1 MEVRRMLEFTSGN
14 LAEAGLE
21 AHLYKMTGKEA
32 VITEAIFTDEL
43 KPLTHYPGRHTLR
56 LSCSNL

>member
-1 MEVRRMLEFTSGN
+1 MLEFTSRN

-21 AHLYKMTGKEA
+21 AHLYKMTGKGV

-43 KPLTHYPGRHTLR
+43 KPLLHLKP
-56 LSCSNL
+56 

>member
-1 MEVRRMLEFTSGN
+1 MLEFTSRN

-21 AHLYKMTGKEA
+21 AHLYKMTKKYKMKGV

-43 KPLTHYPGRHTLR
+43 KPLLHLKP
-56 LSCSNL
+56 